1 MSTIWDLSVTSTL
14 LGTKVLPSW
23 YLGAGHW
30 AEGLGTAYFAL
41 IGACRMVCFG
51 LAIVSTRRFPR
62 WTGVVLLIAAATLF
76 GQFAV
81 FRGALPFPQFLAF
94 IALGIAALVRPPA
107 PASPRRAP
115 YRPTWPPV
123 TDLMALFLIAL
134 FWGIPW
140 PHPSQTRT
148 SSSTDTRLRRAA
160 RTGYR
165 WLLLAFLVLGAVQI
179 FLAGLGAFRI
189 DNLGVSGDT
198 AFAPHRA
205 VGFAMGGVALFIL
218 ILALIARPG
227 VRAVIGSALLFL
239 LAFLVQSLLA
249 SLADNTVWF
258 GGLHALDGL
267 AILGIAAF
275 LYLAARRQH
284 S

>member
-1 MSTIWDLSVTSTL
+1 
-14 LGTKVLPSW
+14 
-23 YLGAGHW
+23 
-30 AEGLGTAYFAL
+30 
-41 IGACRMVCFG
+41 
-51 LAIVSTRRFPR
+51 
-62 WTGVVLLIAAATLF
+62 
-76 GQFAV
+76 
-81 FRGALPFPQFLAF
+81 
-94 IALGIAALVRPPA
+94 
-107 PASPRRAP
+107 
-115 YRPTWPPV
+115 
-123 TDLMALFLIAL
+123 MA
-134 FWGIPW
+134 
-140 PHPSQTRT
+140 
-148 SSSTDTRLRRAA
+148 SSTGTRNPESTETTLRRAA
-160 RTGYR
+160 QAGYR

-205 VGFAMGGVALFIL
+205 VGFTMAGVALLIL
-218 ILALIARPG
+218 VLALIARPG
-227 VRAVIGSALLFL
+227 VRAVVGPVLLFL
-239 LAFLVQSLLA
+239 LAVLVQSLLA

>member
-1 MSTIWDLSVTSTL
+1 MASSV
-14 LGTKVLPSW
+14 
-23 YLGAGHW
+23 
-30 AEGLGTAYFAL
+30 E
-41 IGACRMVCFG
+41 
-51 LAIVSTRRFPR
+51 TR
-62 WTGVVLLIAAATLF
+62 
-76 GQFAV
+76 
-81 FRGALPFPQFLAF
+81 
-94 IALGIAALVRPPA
+94 
-107 PASPRRAP
+107 
-115 YRPTWPPV
+115 
-123 TDLMALFLIAL
+123 
-134 FWGIPW
+134 
-140 PHPSQTRT
+140 
-148 SSSTDTRLRRAA
+148 SSSSADTRLRRGAQA
-160 RTGYR
+160 GYR

-205 VGFAMGGVALFIL
+205 VGFAMGGVALLIL
-218 ILALIARPG
+218 VLALIARPG
-227 VRAVIGSALLFL
+227 VRAVVGSLLLFL
-239 LAFLVQSLLA
+239 LAVLVQSLLA

>member
-1 MSTIWDLSVTSTL
+1 MASSV
-14 LGTKVLPSW
+14 
-23 YLGAGHW
+23 
-30 AEGLGTAYFAL
+30 E
-41 IGACRMVCFG
+41 
-51 LAIVSTRRFPR
+51 TR
-62 WTGVVLLIAAATLF
+62 
-76 GQFAV
+76 
-81 FRGALPFPQFLAF
+81 
-94 IALGIAALVRPPA
+94 
-107 PASPRRAP
+107 
-115 YRPTWPPV
+115 
-123 TDLMALFLIAL
+123 
-134 FWGIPW
+134 
-140 PHPSQTRT
+140 
-148 SSSTDTRLRRAA
+148 SSSSADTRLRRAA
-160 RTGYR
+160 QAGYR

-205 VGFAMGGVALFIL
+205 VGFAMGGVALLIL
-218 ILALIARPG
+218 VLALIARPG
-227 VRAVIGSALLFL
+227 ARAVIGSVLLFL
-239 LAFLVQSLLA
+239 LAVLVQSLLA

>member
-1 MSTIWDLSVTSTL
+1 MAAST
-14 LGTKVLPSW
+14 GTQSP
-23 YLGAGHW
+23 
-30 AEGLGTAYFAL
+30 ET
-41 IGACRMVCFG
+41 
-51 LAIVSTRRFPR
+51 TE
-62 WTGVVLLIAAATLF
+62 TG
-76 GQFAV
+76 
-81 FRGALPFPQFLAF
+81 
-94 IALGIAALVRPPA
+94 
-107 PASPRRAP
+107 
-115 YRPTWPPV
+115 
-123 TDLMALFLIAL
+123 
-134 FWGIPW
+134 
-140 PHPSQTRT
+140 
-148 SSSTDTRLRRAA
+148 LRRAA
-160 RTGYR
+160 QAGYR

-218 ILALIARPG
+218 VLALIARPG
-227 VRAVIGSALLFL
+227 VRAVIASAILFL
-239 LAFLVQSLLA
+239 LAVLVQSLLA

>member
-1 MSTIWDLSVTSTL
+1 
-14 LGTKVLPSW
+14 
-23 YLGAGHW
+23 
-30 AEGLGTAYFAL
+30 
-41 IGACRMVCFG
+41 
-51 LAIVSTRRFPR
+51 
-62 WTGVVLLIAAATLF
+62 
-76 GQFAV
+76 
-81 FRGALPFPQFLAF
+81 
-94 IALGIAALVRPPA
+94 
-107 PASPRRAP
+107 
-115 YRPTWPPV
+115 
-123 TDLMALFLIAL
+123 MA
-134 FWGIPW
+134 
-140 PHPSQTRT
+140 
-148 SSSTDTRLRRAA
+148 SSTGTRSPETAETGLRRAA
-160 RTGYR
+160 QTGYR

-218 ILALIARPG
+218 ILALMARPG

-239 LAFLVQSLLA
+239 LVFLVQSLLV

>member
-1 MSTIWDLSVTSTL
+1 
-14 LGTKVLPSW
+14 
-23 YLGAGHW
+23 
-30 AEGLGTAYFAL
+30 
-41 IGACRMVCFG
+41 MVCFG
-51 LAIVSTRRFPR
+51 LAIASTRRFPR
-62 WTGVVLLIAAATLF
+62 WTGVVLLIAAATLL

-107 PASPRRAP
+107 PASPAP
-115 YRPTWPPV
+115 G
-123 TDLMALFLIAL
+123 LIS
-134 FWGIPW
+134 
-140 PHPSQTRT
+140 PH
-148 SSSTDTRLRRAA
+148 
-160 RTGYR
+160 
-165 WLLLAFLVLGAVQI
+165 LA
-179 FLAGLGAFRI
+179 LGAFRI
-189 DNLGVSGDT
+189 DNLGVSGDS

-205 VGFAMGGVALFIL
+205 VGFAMAGVALLIL
-218 ILALIARPG
+218 ILALMARPG
-227 VRAVIGSALLFL
+227 VRALIGSALLFL
-239 LAFLVQSLLA
+239 LAVLVQSLLA